1 MAYHLE
7 LDSGEA
13 AENNTP
19 IARRS
24 SMNSVSVRLPVMQSR
39 KARLLPF
46 LISAVLPSA
55 LIQSQVTGA
64 AQEDHRPANQ
74 SDANPNTVVWE
85 GSDGV
90 GVGKHI
96 VFIAGDHEYRG
107 EESLPAM
114 ARILAKSYG
123 FKCTFIVTTNV
134 ETGEIQPGSDH
145 ITNLEV
151 LKSADLMVVFLRFQ
165 KFADDQMQHIEDYLD
180 SGKPVIGLR
189 TSTHAFNGIK
199 GKFVKYN
206 EGYKGHGADGEG
218 EGDSWKAG
226 FGEEI
231 LGEHWVGHFGRNH
244 VQSSN
249 LILEADQ
256 LQHAI
261 LRGVKQ
267 PHAVTGAYV
276 GHPKEGSVTLARGQ
290 VLDGMLPDSP
300 PTTNEKQQ
308 VRHSV
313 AWVRTYQEGNPNS
326 RVFATTHGGS
336 EDLLSEDF
344 RRMLLN
350 AHLWCLGLEDE
361 IRADGPVDFIGP
373 YNPATFNFGGYRKG
387 VKPADIAGFETP
399 IYDASKSTAKDG
411 Q

>member
-1 MAYHLE
+1 
-7 LDSGEA
+7 
-13 AENNTP
+13 
-19 IARRS
+19 
-24 SMNSVSVRLPVMQSR
+24 MNAVRVGLAIMQSR
-39 KARLLPF
+39 KTHLLSSLAVSF
-46 LISAVLPSA
+46 LLNVLISSQASAGAQDAGHPSNP
-55 LIQSQVTGA
+55 G
-64 AQEDHRPANQ
+64 
-74 SDANPNTVVWE
+74 DANPNTVVWE
-85 GSDGV
+85 GTGGV
-90 GVGKHI
+90 GAGKHI

-107 EESLPAM
+107 EESLPAL

-123 FKCTFIVTTNV
+123 FKCTFIVTTNA
-134 ETGEIQPGSDH
+134 ETGEIEPGSDH
-145 ITNLEV
+145 ITNLQA

-206 EGYKGHGADGEG
+206 EGYAGHGADGEG
-218 EGDSWKAG
+218 AGDNWKAG

-231 LGEHWVGHFGRNH
+231 LGEHWVRHFGRNH

-249 LILEADQ
+249 LILEPDQ
-256 LQHAI
+256 LQHPI

-276 GHPKEGSVTLARGQ
+276 GHPKAGSVTLARGQ

-300 PTTNEKQQ
+300 PTTNEEQQ
-308 VRHSV
+308 VRHAV
-313 AWVRTYQEGNPNS
+313 AWVRTYQAGNPRS

-344 RRMLLN
+344 RRMLIN

-361 IRADGPVDFIGP
+361 IRADGPVEFIGP
-373 YNPATFNFGGYRKG
+373 YNPTTFNFGGYRKG

-399 IYDASKSTAKDG
+399 IYDATKSTAKDG
-411 Q
+411 K